1 MASSIIWF
9 RRDLRLADNAALSAA
24 IRQGEVIPAFVIDPA
39 LLNSDRVG
47 AKRLAWLAANLRALD
62 RSLRE
67 RGSQLVVRRG
77 EPAAELIKLARE
89 TNATNVFFNL
99 DLTPYARKRD
109 QRVALELE
117 QNGITVESFDDMTVH
132 HPEEVVTQTGR
143 PYQVFTAF
151 KKAWLALPKPA
162 ADDVEAPPD
171 QMPLPEDL
179 RHRAASLWDCERFR
193 LARPRFADRASRSNL
208 DLVKEDCFVVLRT
221 PRNDASL
228 ELPAAGEAA
237 ALDRLNDFLEETIY
251 GYGAGRNQL
260 DRTATSF
267 LSPYLRFGALSI
279 RQAYWGAKAAIDLAP
294 VGRDNISPGQ
304 VNNLPHHSAEAW
316 LNELIWRE
324 FYMAL
329 LYHFPHTIEQ
339 PLREQFADFEWLDD
353 YAAFIAWC
361 EGRTGYPVVDAAL
374 RQLTATGWMHNRAR
388 MIVASFLTKDLLI
401 DWRKGERYFM
411 QQLIDGDSA
420 SNVGGWQWAAGV
432 GADAQPF
439 FRVFNPTL
447 QGQRF
452 DPAGVFVKQWLPEL
466 RGVPIEY
473 VHEPWKLSV
482 SDQREYGV
490 LIGRDYPAPIVDHGF
505 ARDRALRH
513 YRHSCNLRLAVNS

>member
-1 MASSIIWF
+1 MARSIIWF
-9 RRDLRLADNAALSAA
+9 RRDLRLADNAALLAG
-24 IRQGEVIPAFVIDPA
+24 IRQGELIPAFVIDPA

-47 AKRLAWLAANLRALD
+47 PKRAAWLAANVRELD

-67 RGSQLVVRRG
+67 RGSQLIVRRG

-89 TNATNVFFNL
+89 TQSTNVFFNL
-99 DLTPYARKRD
+99 DLTPYAQRRD

-162 ADDVEAPPD
+162 ADDVEALPE
-171 QMPLPEDL
+171 QMPLL
-179 RHRAASLWDCERFR
+179 VSVSSL
-193 LARPRFADRASRSNL
+193 AL
-208 DLVKEDCFVVLRT
+208 DVDDKI
-221 PRNDASL
+221 
-228 ELPAAGEAA
+228 ELPTAGEAA
-237 ALDRLNDFLEETIY
+237 ALDRLNEFLEETIY
-251 GYGAGRNQL
+251 GYGTGRNLL
-260 DRTATSF
+260 DRKATSF

-279 RQAYWGAKAAIDLAP
+279 RQAYWGAKAAIDLATSQEAQT
-294 VGRDNISPGQ
+294 G
-304 VNNLPHHSAEAW
+304 AEAW

-324 FYMAL
+324 FYQAL
-329 LYHFPHTIEQ
+329 LYHFPHTIKL
-339 PLREQFADFEWLDD
+339 PLREQFANFEWLDD
-353 YAAFIAWC
+353 SAAFNAWC
-361 EGRTGYPVVDAAL
+361 EGRTGYPVVDAAMRML
-374 RQLTATGWMHNRAR
+374 NATGWMHNRAR

-452 DPAGVFVKQWLPEL
+452 DPDGVFVKQWLPEL
-466 RGVPIEY
+466 RGVPIEL
-473 VHEPWKLSV
+473 VHEPWKLSA
-482 SDQREYGV
+482 SDQQQYGV
-490 LIGRDYPAPIVDHGF
+490 IIGRDYPAPIVDHGF

-513 YRHSCNLRLAVNS
+513 YRHSPNTGLSSNN

>member
-1 MASSIIWF
+1 MTRSIVWF
-9 RRDLRLADNAALSAA
+9 RRDLRLADNAALLAA
-24 IRQGEVIPAFVIDPA
+24 IQQGDVIPAFVIDRVV
-39 LLNSDRVG
+39 LKSDRVG
-47 AKRLAWLAANLRALD
+47 SKRVAWLAANLRELD

-67 RGSQLVVRRG
+67 RGTQLIVRRG
-77 EPAAELIKLARE
+77 EPATELINLARE
-89 TNATNVFFNL
+89 TQATNVFFNL
-99 DLTPYARKRD
+99 DLTPYARRRD

-117 QNGITVESFDDMTVH
+117 KNGVTVESFDDMTVH
-132 HPEEVVTQTGR
+132 HPEEVVTLIGR

-162 ADDVEAPPD
+162 ADEVEALPE
-171 QMPLPEDL
+171 QMPLTVEVS
-179 RHRAASLWDCERFR
+179 SLALDSD
-193 LARPRFADRASRSNL
+193 AD
-208 DLVKEDCFVVLRT
+208 
-221 PRNDASL
+221 L
-228 ELPAAGEAA
+228 ELPAAGESA

-251 GYGAGRNQL
+251 GYGTGRNLL
-260 DRTATSF
+260 DQAATSF

-279 RQAYWGAKAAIDLAP
+279 QQAYWGAMAAIDLASSKEA
-294 VGRDNISPGQ
+294 RA
-304 VNNLPHHSAEAW
+304 SAEAW

-339 PLREQFADFEWLDD
+339 PLREQFANFEWLDD
-353 YAAFIAWC
+353 EESFHAWC
-361 EGRTGYPVVDAAL
+361 EGRTGYPVVDAAMRML
-374 RQLTATGWMHNRAR
+374 NATGWMHNRAR

-401 DWRKGERYFM
+401 NWRKGERYFM

-420 SNVGGWQWAAGV
+420 SNVGGWQWSAGV

-452 DPAGVFVKQWLPEL
+452 DPEGVFVKQWLPEL

-473 VHEPWKLSV
+473 VHEPWKLSAN
-482 SDQREYGV
+482 DQRKYGV
-490 LIGRDYPAPIVDHGF
+490 IIGRDYPAPIIEHSF
-505 ARDRALRH
+505 ARNRALQH
-513 YRHSCNLRLAVNS
+513 YRNQNNVKLAV

>member
-1 MASSIIWF
+1 
-9 RRDLRLADNAALSAA
+9 LADNAALSAA

-39 LLNSDRVG
+39 LLNSERVG
-47 AKRLAWLAANLRALD
+47 PKRAAWLAANLRALD

-77 EPAAELIKLARE
+77 EPAAELINLARE
-89 TNATNVFFNL
+89 TQATNVFFNL
-99 DLTPYARKRD
+99 DLTPFARKRD

-117 QNGITVESFDDMTVH
+117 QNGLTVESFDDMTVH

-162 ADDVEAPPD
+162 ADEAEALPD
-171 QMPLPEDL
+171 QMPLSVSVP
-179 RHRAASLWDCERFR
+179 SL
-193 LARPRFADRASRSNL
+193 AL
-208 DLVKEDCFVVLRT
+208 DSD
-221 PRNDASL
+221 DAI

-251 GYGAGRNQL
+251 GYGTGRNQL
-260 DRTATSF
+260 DRNATSF

-279 RQAYWGAKAAIDLAP
+279 RQAYWGAKAALDLADSKEAA
-294 VGRDNISPGQ
+294 V
-304 VNNLPHHSAEAW
+304 SAEAW

-324 FYMAL
+324 FYQAL
-329 LYHFPHTIEQ
+329 LYHFPQTIEQ
-339 PLREQFADFEWLDD
+339 PLRGQYANFEWLDD
-353 YAAFIAWC
+353 EDAFRAWC

-411 QQLIDGDSA
+411 QHLIDGDSA
-420 SNVGGWQWAAGV
+420 SNAGGWQWAAGV

-452 DPAGVFVKQWLPEL
+452 DPDGVFVKQWLPEL
-466 RGVPIEY
+466 RGVPIKFI
-473 VHEPWKLSV
+473 HEPWKLSA
-482 SDQREYGV
+482 SDQQKYGMA
-490 LIGRDYPAPIVDHGF
+490 IGRDYPAPIVDHGF

-513 YRHSCNLRLAVNS
+513 YRYNGSLRLAVNK

>member
-1 MASSIIWF
+1 MARSIIWF
-9 RRDLRLADNAALSAA
+9 RRDLRLADNAALLAG

-47 AKRLAWLAANLRALD
+47 PKRAAWLAANVRELD

-67 RGSQLVVRRG
+67 RGSQLIVRRG

-89 TNATNVFFNL
+89 TQAANVFFNL
-99 DLTPYARKRD
+99 DLTPYAQRRD

-151 KKAWLALPKPA
+151 KKAWLGLPKPA
-162 ADDVEAPPD
+162 ADDVEALPE
-171 QMPLPEDL
+171 QMPLL
-179 RHRAASLWDCERFR
+179 ASVSS
-193 LARPRFADRASRSNL
+193 LAL
-208 DLVKEDCFVVLRT
+208 DVDDKI
-221 PRNDASL
+221 
-228 ELPAAGEAA
+228 ELPTAGEAA
-237 ALDRLNDFLEETIY
+237 ALDRLNEFLEETIY
-251 GYGAGRNQL
+251 GYGTGRNLL
-260 DRTATSF
+260 DRKATSF

-279 RQAYWGAKAAIDLAP
+279 RQAYWGAKAAIDLATSQEAQT
-294 VGRDNISPGQ
+294 G
-304 VNNLPHHSAEAW
+304 AEAW

-324 FYMAL
+324 FYQAL
-329 LYHFPHTIEQ
+329 LYHFPHTIKL
-339 PLREQFADFEWLDD
+339 PLREQFVNFEWLDD
-353 YAAFIAWC
+353 SAAFNAWC
-361 EGRTGYPVVDAAL
+361 EGRTGYPVVDAAMRML
-374 RQLTATGWMHNRAR
+374 NATGWMHNRAR

-452 DPAGVFVKQWLPEL
+452 DPDGVFVKQWLPEL
-466 RGVPIEY
+466 RGVPIEL
-473 VHEPWKLSV
+473 VHEPWKLSA
-482 SDQREYGV
+482 SDQQQYGV
-490 LIGRDYPAPIVDHGF
+490 IIGRDYPAPIVDHGF

-513 YRHSCNLRLAVNS
+513 YRHSPNTGLSSNN

>member
-1 MASSIIWF
+1 MARSIVWF
-9 RRDLRLADNAALSAA
+9 RRDFRLADNAALLAA
-24 IRQGEVIPAFVIDPA
+24 IRQGEVIPAFVIAPA

-47 AKRLAWLAANLRALD
+47 PKRVAWLAANLRELD
-62 RSLRE
+62 QSLRE
-67 RGSQLVVRRG
+67 RGSQLIVRRG

-89 TNATNVFFNL
+89 TQATNIFFNL
-99 DLTPYARKRD
+99 DLTPFARRRD

-117 QNGITVESFDDMTVH
+117 ENGLTVETFDDMTVH
-132 HPEEVVTQTGR
+132 HPEEVVTVTGR

-162 ADDVEAPPD
+162 ADEAEELPE
-171 QMPLPEDL
+171 QMPLPEEL
-179 RHRAASLWDCERFR
+179 GHRKASLWDGERFV
-193 LARPRFADRASRSNL
+193 RSNL
-208 DLVKEDCFVVLRT
+208 DLAEGDCFVADGA
-221 PRNDASL
+221 PRNDASI

-237 ALDRLNDFLEETIY
+237 ALDRLNDFLEEMIY
-251 GYGAGRNQL
+251 GYGAGRNLL
-260 DRTATSF
+260 DRKATSF
-267 LSPYLRFGALSI
+267 LSPYLRFGALGI
-279 RQAYWGAKAAIDLAP
+279 RQAYWGAKAAIDLATSKEAQA
-294 VGRDNISPGQ
+294 G
-304 VNNLPHHSAEAW
+304 AEAW

-339 PLREQFADFEWLDD
+339 PLREQFANFEWLDD
-353 YAAFIAWC
+353 YAASTAWC
-361 EGRTGYPVVDAAL
+361 EGRTGYPVVDAAMRML
-374 RQLTATGWMHNRAR
+374 NATGWMHNRAR

-452 DPAGVFVKQWLPEL
+452 DPKGVFVKQWLPEL
-466 RGVPIEY
+466 RGVPIEL

-482 SDQREYGV
+482 NDQRKYGV
-490 LIGRDYPAPIVDHGF
+490 IIGRDYSAPIIDHAF

-513 YRHSCNLRLAVNS
+513 YRMRSSRLTANN